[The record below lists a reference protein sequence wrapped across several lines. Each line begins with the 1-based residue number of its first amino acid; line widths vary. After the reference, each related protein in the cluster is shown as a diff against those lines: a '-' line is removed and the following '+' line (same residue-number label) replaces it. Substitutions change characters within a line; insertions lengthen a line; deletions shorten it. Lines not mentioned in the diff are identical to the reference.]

1 MGGNARHSRLF
12 YLLFVCLFLLAP
24 ALLFAQAQAS
34 PGEEKPAPKH
44 GSFRLLSQKEMDA
57 VFAKGIAASPA
68 DLIVARRANP
78 GRIILWDEGPMGA
91 ARHMSI
97 SISIK
102 NEERQGR

>member
-1 MGGNARHSRLF
+1 MGGNARRNRLS
-12 YLLFVCLFLLAP
+12 YLFFVCLFLLAP

-34 PGEEKPAPKH
+34 PGEEKPKH

-68 DLIVARRANP
+68 DLIFARRADS
-78 GRIILWDEGPMGA
+78 GRIILWDEGPVGA
-91 ARHMSI
+91 ARHMSN

>member
-12 YLLFVCLFLLAP
+12 YLLFICLFLLAP